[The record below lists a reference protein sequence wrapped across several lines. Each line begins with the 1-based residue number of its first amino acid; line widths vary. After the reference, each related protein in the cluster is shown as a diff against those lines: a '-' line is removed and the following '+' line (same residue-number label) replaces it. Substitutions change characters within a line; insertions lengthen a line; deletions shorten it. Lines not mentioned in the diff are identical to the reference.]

1 MEEIKINLISGSFK
15 PGSQIFG
22 VSRYHLEI
30 HKRLESKI
38 IMNWIFYDPI
48 KKLPNFFDFYLNY
61 PIIINKK
68 IWKNVP
74 VHILNPWFSHIPVFP
89 RSPIKNSRLIVTIFD
104 VEPSVIFNTLKSLFH
119 WKLCRKGILK
129 ADRIITIS
137 QFAKNEILKFLG
149 YKFPEE
155 KISIVY
161 EGVDREVFKKLDD
174 DEELDKLKR
183 KIVPNSKN
191 NTKIIL
197 FVGSEQ
203 PRKNFLG
210 VLKACYK
217 VMKETNYDLKIIKI
231 GKAESEVYRKESV
244 KLAEELRIVSNVL
257 FIDYVPDDE
266 LVKYYNIADCLVL
279 PTIYEGGFALPI
291 LEAMSCECPVVTSNI
306 QPLLELTEGKGAI
319 YINPFN
325 VDEIAN
331 AILKILNGQ
340 IDIEELTREGS
351 RIAKKYTWERSAEE
365 FYKTYKELQ

>member
-1 MEEIKINLISGSFK
+1 MS
-15 PGSQIFG
+15 
-22 VSRYHLEI
+22 
-30 HKRLESKI
+30 KR
-38 IMNWIFYDPI
+38 
-48 KKLPNFFDFYLNY
+48 DF
-61 PIIINKK
+61 
-68 IWKNVP
+68 
-74 VHILNPWFSHIPVFP
+74 
-89 RSPIKNSRLIVTIFD
+89 
-104 VEPSVIFNTLKSLFH
+104 E
-119 WKLCRKGILK
+119 G
-129 ADRIITIS
+129 DRIITIS

-244 KLAEELRIVSNVL
+244 KLAEELRMVSNVL
-257 FIDYVPDDE
+257 FIDYVPEDE
-266 LVKYYNIADCLVL
+266 LVRYYNIADCLVL

-365 FYKTYKELQ
+365 FYKIYKELQ